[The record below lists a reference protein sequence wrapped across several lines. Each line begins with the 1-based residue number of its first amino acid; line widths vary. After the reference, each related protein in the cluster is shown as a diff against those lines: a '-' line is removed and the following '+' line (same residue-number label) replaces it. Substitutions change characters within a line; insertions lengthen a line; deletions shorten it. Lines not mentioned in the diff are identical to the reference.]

1 MIAINNGNKTRIK
14 CRFVNFIFSPLVFDW
29 SNVIKNFIKK
39 VVFMKKENNYFPIFT
54 KKKRIS

>member
-1 MIAINNGNKTRIK
+1 MGTKRGSNVVSLISSFHLLYSIG
-14 CRFVNFIFSPLVFDW
+14 